1 MTLINLS
8 MFDQIGQVSQDA
20 VAIDAASLYKA
31 FEQVKD
37 TRKKK
42 GKRYPLAL
50 LLTLI
55 LLGKMAGQTTIAG
68 TIHWISLRKK
78 QIQQLLNWP
87 RDFPSH
93 WAYMNAL
100 VHCDDQE
107 LVQVLA
113 QVILKARAV
122 EQCGPE
128 PSRLLAQ
135 KEQGE
140 ENLLH
145 TAMDGKTMRGT
156 LKHGRDDQPP
166 VHLLSLYECVA
177 GIVLAHVSVKK
188 KENEITAM
196 PTLLHPSLVKGRIIT
211 ADAMHTQKK
220 FCTLVSSSG
229 GYYLLIAKENQP
241 GVLADLADFFNDKE
255 LDQGEWQYHKEVNKG
270 HGRLEVREIWA
281 STQMNEWFERDWTG
295 IAQIFLIRRT
305 ITEKSE
311 TRVETVYGITSLP
324 RKKANAKRLL
334 ELNRKHWSIENR
346 LHYRRDVTLGE
357 DAGQV
362 RTKGA
367 PQVIAALNGGFLA
380 LMDFLGVNNV
390 AKQLRYYCAYPQEAL
405 QLLLGRL
412 SRRSG

>member
-1 MTLINLS
+1 MTLMDLS
-8 MFDQIGQVSQDA
+8 TLVAFGQVSQGSLE
-20 VAIDAASLYKA
+20 VDAASLYKT

-37 TRKKK
+37 MRGKK
-42 GKRYPLAL
+42 GQRYPLAL
-50 LLTLI
+50 ILTLI
-55 LLGKMAGQTTIAG
+55 MLGKMAGQTTIEG
-68 TIHWISLRKK
+68 IMDWINLRKK
-78 QIQQLLNWP
+78 QIKQLLGWP
-87 RDFPSH
+87 KRFPSH
-93 WAYMNAL
+93 WTYMNAL
-100 VHCDDQE
+100 THCDDEE
-107 LVQVLA
+107 LVKVIA

-122 EQCGPE
+122 EQCGEE

-145 TAMDGKTMRGT
+145 TAVDGKTMRGT

-166 VHLLSLYECVA
+166 VHLLSLYEC
-177 GIVLAHVSVKK
+177 GIGVVLAHVSVKK

-196 PTLLHPSLVKGRIIT
+196 PTLLHPALVKGRIIS

-220 FCTLVSSSG
+220 FCLLVSLSG

-241 GVLADLADFFNDKE
+241 GVLQDLIDFFADKDM
-255 LDQGEWQYHKEVNKG
+255 DQGEWQYHKETNKG

-281 STQMNEWFERDWTG
+281 STQMNDFFGKDWTD
-295 IAQIFLIRRT
+295 IAQVFMIRRT
-305 ITEKSE
+305 ITEKGK

-324 RKKANAKRLL
+324 RKKADARRIL

-357 DAGQV
+357 DASQV

-367 PQVIAALNGGFLA
+367 PQVLAALNGGILA
-380 LMDFLGVNNV
+380 LMDFLGVNNA
-390 AKQLRYYCAYPQEAL
+390 AKQLRYFCAYPQEAL

-412 SRRSG
+412 SR